1 MSLLRLRNGP
11 FSENG
16 AFWSNVTGKMFV
28 CPEALM
34 NGLSRP
40 PDGLLM
46 RISEPH
52 GGATDVL
59 RWNCAFT
66 NSYARPYDARTEVLP
81 SPFGSQVM
89 PTRGPTLPH
98 CVCMPACV
106 GNPASPGKNRPAGA
120 FGNTVADAWLKRV

>member
-1 MSLLRLRNGP
+1 
-11 FSENG
+11 
-16 AFWSNVTGKMFV
+16 MFV
-28 CPEALM
+28 WPEALM

-46 RISEPH
+46 RISDPH

-81 SPFGSQVM
+81 SPAGSHVI
-89 PTRGPTLPH
+89 PTRGPRLPH
-98 CVCMPACV
+98 CVSMPACV
-106 GNPASPGKNRPAGA
+106 GKPASPGKYRPAGA
-120 FGNTVADAWLKRV
+120 DRKSTRLNSSHLVISYAVFCLKTK